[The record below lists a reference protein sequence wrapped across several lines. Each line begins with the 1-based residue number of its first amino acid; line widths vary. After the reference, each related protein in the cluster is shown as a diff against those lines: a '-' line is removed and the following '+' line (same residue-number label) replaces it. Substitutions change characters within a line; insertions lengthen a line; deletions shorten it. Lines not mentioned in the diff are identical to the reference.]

1 MNDVM
6 TTGRYSQKG
15 QFYGGQPNFL
25 LREKESHAGDL
36 GPFPFGQF
44 QNVIYIEVFPLD
56 QPAY

>member
-1 MNDVM
+1 M

-44 QNVIYIEVFPLD
+44 QNVIYIGVFPLD